1 MTRSPLA
8 PLVAGAFLLLSVV
21 AAPRARADEP
31 ADELAKALKKAA
43 SADSYA
49 FTVEEMPGAG
59 SGGGLEA
66 KYQKGQ
72 PLWCKADKIEFY
84 KQGDAVVYRDGE
96 QWQRSKRG
104 TLSDP
109 LRVLGAVAKVNVVRL
124 PHEELAGFEKLL
136 KEVRPAKDKE
146 DGNTVYGADL
156 TDEAVKKLARTEHRD
171 VARSGSARV
180 WVDDKGN
187 VVKYV
192 VTLKLQGRVGNA
204 EIDGTAT
211 RTTTLSGAGGT
222 KVEVPEAAKKALE

>member
-1 MTRSPLA
+1 
-8 PLVAGAFLLLSVV
+8 
-21 AAPRARADEP
+21 
-31 ADELAKALKKAA
+31 
-43 SADSYA
+43 
-49 FTVEEMPGAG
+49 
-59 SGGGLEA
+59 
-66 KYQKGQ
+66 
-72 PLWCKADKIEFY
+72 
-84 KQGDAVVYRDGE
+84 RDGD

-109 LRVLGAVAKVNVVRL
+109 LRVLGAVAKVIVVRL

-146 DGNTVYGADL
+146 DGNTVYAGDL

-187 VVKYV
+187 VVKYA
-192 VTLKLQGRVGNA
+192 VTLKLLGRVGNA
-204 EIDGTAT
+204 EVDGTAT